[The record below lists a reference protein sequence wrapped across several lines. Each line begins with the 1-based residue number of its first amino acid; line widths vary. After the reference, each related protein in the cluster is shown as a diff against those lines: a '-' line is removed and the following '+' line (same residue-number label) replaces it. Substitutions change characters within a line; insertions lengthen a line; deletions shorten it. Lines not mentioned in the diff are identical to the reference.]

1 MENLLVSSDS
11 GIPGVELPG
20 LFEFLSVFFLAT
32 LRIGA
37 FLISAP
43 FFCAQSIPLQVR
55 IVSSIILGMVFFEQF
70 QSVPL
75 LELDNLVIVRIIFVE
90 LLIGLTVGIL
100 LSILFASV
108 ALAGEKIATS
118 GGLGFAAQIDPTT
131 GGQTPVISNALT
143 LFSIVTFL
151 SLDGHLALIRAMDA
165 SFSVVAVGGRLD
177 LYAASQF
184 VIESAGYMFE
194 LASVM
199 MLPVVIVLLLT
210 NVTVGVVTRSAPTLN
225 LFSFGFP
232 ITLLVCF
239 LALYLATKPLGYS
252 MEYLVGFAIDFI
264 ASFFGKLKNG

>member
-1 MENLLVSSDS
+1 M
-11 GIPGVELPG
+11 
-20 LFEFLSVFFLAT
+20 
-32 LRIGA
+32 
-37 FLISAP
+37 
-43 FFCAQSIPLQVR
+43 
-55 IVSSIILGMVFFEQF
+55 
-70 QSVPL
+70 
-75 LELDNLVIVRIIFVE
+75 
-90 LLIGLTVGIL
+90 
-100 LSILFASV
+100 

-239 LALYLATKPLGYS
+239 LALYLGNQTAGLFDGI
-252 MEYLVGFAIDFI
+252 LVRFAIDL
-264 ASFFGKLKNG
+264 SHHSLES

>member
-1 MENLLVSSDS
+1 MENLLISSDS
-11 GIPGVELPG
+11 GIPGLELPG
-20 LFEFLSVFFLAT
+20 LFEFLSMFFLAT

-43 FFCAQSIPLQVR
+43 FFGAQSIPLQVR
-55 IVSSIILGMVFFEQF
+55 IVSSIILGMVFLEQF

-75 LELDNLVIVRIIFVE
+75 LELNNLVIIRIIFVE
-90 LLIGLTVGIL
+90 ILIGLTVGIL
-100 LSILFASV
+100 LSILIASV

-143 LFSIVTFL
+143 LFSIATFL
-151 SLDGHLALIRAMDA
+151 SLDGHLVVIRAMNA

-184 VIESAGYMFE
+184 VTESAGHMFE
-194 LASVM
+194 LASIM

-210 NVTVGVVTRSAPTLN
+210 NATVGVVTRSAPTLN

-232 ITLLVCF
+232 ITLMVCF

-252 MEYLVGFAIDFI
+252 MEYLVRFAIDFI
-264 ASFFGKLKNG
+264 ASFFGNLKNG

>member
-43 FFCAQSIPLQVR
+43 FFGAQSIPLQVR

-108 ALAGEKIATS
+108 AL
-118 GGLGFAAQIDPTT
+118 GLRPK
-131 GGQTPVISNALT
+131 
-143 LFSIVTFL
+143 SIQQ
-151 SLDGHLALIRAMDA
+151 RA
-165 SFSVVAVGGRLD
+165 VKPRW
-177 LYAASQF
+177 
-184 VIESAGYMFE
+184 
-194 LASVM
+194 SVM
-199 MLPVVIVLLLT
+199 L
-210 NVTVGVVTRSAPTLN
+210 
-225 LFSFGFP
+225 
-232 ITLLVCF
+232 
-239 LALYLATKPLGYS
+239 
-252 MEYLVGFAIDFI
+252 
-264 ASFFGKLKNG
+264 

>member
-43 FFCAQSIPLQVR
+43 FFGAQSIPLQVR

-108 ALAGEKIATS
+108 AWAGEKIATS